1 MVEIGLLFNG
11 FVSKSIAAL
20 LEGMLY
26 GGRFKD
32 LLGGLL
38 SITLGQESKSFGKK
52 LKPKYYQHK

>member
-1 MVEIGLLFNG
+1 MVETRLSFDG

-38 SITLGQESKSFGKK
+38 NITLDQELKSFGKK
-52 LKPKYYQHK
+52 LKLKHCQRK